1 MAGDV
6 EEGEAVRL
14 LVTAGADVDVRDF
27 NGNSL
32 PHEAISMRQT
42 CAAKVLIAGGSDG
55 KLGIVPENSRRTLPY
70 LKYMGQLLL
79 CSTIKVKRKSTYS
92 KT

>member
-1 MAGDV
+1 MVGDI

-14 LVTAGADVDVRDF
+14 LVTVDADVDVRDF

-32 PHEAISMRQT
+32 PHDAISMRQT
-42 CAAKVLIAGGSDG
+42 CAAKVLIASGSDG
-55 KLGIVPENSRRTLPY
+55 KLGIVPENRRRTLPY
-70 LKYMGQLLL
+70 LKHMGQLLL

>member
-14 LVTAGADVDVRDF
+14 LVTGGADVDVRDF

-32 PHEAISMRQT
+32 PHEAISMRQI
-42 CAAKVLIAGGSDG
+42 CAAQVLIAGGSDG
-55 KLGIVPENSRRTLPY
+55 KLGIVPENRCRTLPC